1 LLFEVKF
8 GEGKMMVC
16 GANLDRD
23 LDNRPAARQFRRSI
37 EQYMASDK
45 FNPTEELNIDALSY
59 MYCNN

>member
-45 FNPTEELNIDALSY
+45 FNPTEELNINALSY